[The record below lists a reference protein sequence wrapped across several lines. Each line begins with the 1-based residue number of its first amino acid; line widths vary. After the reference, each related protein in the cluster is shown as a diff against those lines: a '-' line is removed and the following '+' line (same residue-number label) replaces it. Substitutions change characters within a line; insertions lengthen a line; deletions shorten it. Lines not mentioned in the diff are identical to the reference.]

1 MFTMESERLVLRG
14 LQESDVVPLT
24 EMLGSPRV
32 MRWLF
37 CSNPMGADDV
47 RSFIEWDFT
56 FGRLPYGLGVLSERN
71 SGRFVGFAG
80 LLHCRFLYD
89 DDFELGCALQEDS
102 WGKGYCTE
110 ISGAQID
117 YGFRNFEVRE
127 REATSLH
134 MSKTLAKIAPFMVY
148 NSGNYLCIFKT

>member
-1 MFTMESERLVLRG
+1 MPVEAT
-14 LQESDVVPLT
+14 
-24 EMLGSPRV
+24 
-32 MRWLF
+32 
-37 CSNPMGADDV
+37 A
-47 RSFIEWDFT
+47 
-56 FGRLPYGLGVLSERN
+56 Y
-71 SGRFVGFAG
+71 AG

-102 WGKGYCTE
+102 WGKGYRTE
-110 ISGAQID
+110 TSGTQID